1 MKDNHHVAELKDGPN
16 EFDIAR
22 YVELTERGRRWAK
35 SIEEM
40 EKERKEEAKRG

>member
-22 YVELTERGRRWAK
+22 YVELNEP
-35 SIEEM
+35 SVPI
-40 EKERKEEAKRG
+40 